1 MGAPRKH
8 PPKDAGETIQRLA
21 AQGFS
26 NIGIAKHF
34 GVSKETVRR
43 WLEEDESLQEAFEMG
58 REVERQALH
67 AAVFRSAMEG
77 KPANVNAF
85 FILKARFG
93 YVEADHRST
102 NVSVDVKVQSVMVVK
117 DHGTDEEWAAKAAE
131 QQRNLTLNA
140 ASPSKQIEANIAAP
154 QAFEDSSVAWILSA
168 PAPPSP
174 AYPVSPSSS
183 SAPAWKGN
191 T

>member
-8 PPKDAGETIQRLA
+8 PPKDAAETIQGLA
-21 AQGFS
+21 AKGFS

-43 WLEEDESLQEAFEMG
+43 WLEEDESLQEAFEAG

-67 AAVFRSAMEG
+67 AAVYRSAMEG

-85 FILKARFG
+85 FLLKARFG

-102 NVSVDVKVQSVMVVK
+102 NVNVGVTVAPSVLIVK
-117 DHGTDEEWAAKAAE
+117 DHGSDAEWAAKAAE
-131 QQRNLTLNA
+131 QQRALTLNA
-140 ASPSKQIEANIAAP
+140 ASQPKQIEATTEPPP
-154 QAFEDSSVAWILSA
+154 QASEVDSSAAWILPVVAA
-168 PAPPSP
+168 PSQP
-174 AYPVSPSSS
+174 AYPQPE
-183 SAPAWKGN
+183 WRGN